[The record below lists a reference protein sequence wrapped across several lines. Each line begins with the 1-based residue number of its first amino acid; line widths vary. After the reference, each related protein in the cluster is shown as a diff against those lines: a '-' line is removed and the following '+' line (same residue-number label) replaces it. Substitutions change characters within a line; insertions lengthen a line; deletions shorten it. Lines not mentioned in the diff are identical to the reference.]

1 MALIDVPLNRL
12 QLQDL
17 QVLVVEEAREGR
29 SLEFKQLVEGDD
41 GAKRE
46 FLADVSSLA
55 NASGGDLVIGVR
67 DEDGIATELVGI
79 PRADADAETL
89 RLENIVRDGL
99 EPRLPGV
106 QTRII
111 DLDQERAV
119 LVIRVP
125 RSWAGPHMVA
135 FKGLSRFYSRNSAGK
150 YQLDVGEIRAA
161 FNSSQ
166 TAQAAVRDFRIER
179 LSRITADQG
188 GVPLLA
194 GAKVVMH
201 LIPLSVADGLGQVD
215 LSPLIDGRHAAFRP
229 LRASGWNTRIN
240 FEGAVTFAPG
250 PNDEAPWSYTQIFRN
265 GAIEGVDAFML
276 RARSGERDVIP
287 STALEEALIEAL
299 GRYLALLRDLD
310 AAPPLVLAT
319 AYLGVRGFEMAVN
332 QRYFESGVPVDRDDL
347 LIPESLIES
356 LDSDADVLL
365 KPQLDALW
373 NAVGFQGS
381 TNYDEEGR
389 WQSPR

>member
-12 QLQDL
+12 QLEDL
-17 QVLVVEEAREGR
+17 QALVVEQAREGR
-29 SLEFKQLVEGDD
+29 SLELKQLVEGDD

-67 DEDGIATELVGI
+67 EEDGIATELVGI
-79 PRADADAETL
+79 PRADAETL
-89 RLENIVRDGL
+89 RLENILRDGL
-99 EPRLPGV
+99 QPRLPGV

-111 DLDQERAV
+111 DHDQERAV
-119 LVIRVP
+119 LVMRVP

-135 FKGLSRFYSRNSAGK
+135 YKRLSRFYSRNSAGK

-201 LIPLSVADGLGQVD
+201 LIPLSVTDGLVVGLCYSRRWKSSSWSRSTGCRHVRQRPSQQRSSGCRSATVCGSVR
-215 LSPLIDGRHAAFRP
+215 LAAGLLGRAV
-229 LRASGWNTRIN
+229 RASGR
-240 FEGAVTFAPG
+240 
-250 PNDEAPWSYTQIFRN
+250 
-265 GAIEGVDAFML
+265 
-276 RARSGERDVIP
+276 RARR
-287 STALEEALIEAL
+287 
-299 GRYLALLRDLD
+299 
-310 AAPPLVLAT
+310 
-319 AYLGVRGFEMAVN
+319 
-332 QRYFESGVPVDRDDL
+332 
-347 LIPESLIES
+347 
-356 LDSDADVLL
+356 
-365 KPQLDALW
+365 
-373 NAVGFQGS
+373 
-381 TNYDEEGR
+381 
-389 WQSPR
+389 